1 MVSKFVMADPAL
13 FRRLGLNTP
22 VKPMPATPSVH
33 LAAARP
39 KMAGRPAAPP
49 PPPPPGG
56 GLSSTVPPPPPGDE
70 ETAAPVSIQEASTSV
85 LESANKLIK
94 KLQKHLEK
102 SKSDHSTM
110 KQDMKDLKQKVAK
123 LEKEAEEKEQQHSE
137 DVKVALKKQ
146 GDAMNRRLGVLLGK
160 FEEDV
165 NEVMRQQLDYKL

>member
-13 FRRLGLNTP
+13 FRRLGPNTP

-39 KMAGRPAAPP
+39 KMAGRPAA

-94 KLQKHLEK
+94 KLQKNLEK
-102 SKSDHSTM
+102 LKSDHSTV

-137 DVKVALKKQ
+137 DVKVALTKQ
-146 GDAMNRRLGVLLGK
+146 GDAMNRRLGALLGK

-165 NEVMRQQLDYKL
+165 NEVMSQQLDYKL